1 MTKRQEQL
9 PLRRLGSVAVAG
21 VGGIG
26 SWVAYYLAISRLVDK
41 IEVIDFDYVEP
52 HNLNRT
58 PYRPS
63 HVGLLKVQAIKEVV
77 RDVNEDVEVVA
88 YDVPLEHAIGKLE
101 SEVLVEATDSLSL
114 RPVLEEWL
122 KSGRRLVTV
131 HYDGESVTIGV
142 NVVPGA
148 WGGEEGGYATAPVYV
163 ATPAAAAALAVHILA
178 WAGDGGLLEGSYT
191 VRFKLSDVVKSFTAW
206 RV

>member
-1 MTKRQEQL
+1 M
-9 PLRRLGSVAVAG
+9 AVAG

-63 HVGLLKVQAIKEVV
+63 HVGLLKVYAIRDLIKEV
-77 RDVNEDVEVVA
+77 NNQVEVIA
-88 YDVPLEHAIGKLE
+88 YDVPLEHAINKIE
-101 SEVLVEATDSLSL
+101 SRILVEATDSLTL
-114 RPVLEEWL
+114 RPLLSEWL
-122 KSGRRLVTV
+122 GSGRKLVTV

-148 WGGEEGGYATAPVYV
+148 WGANEGGYATAPVYV
-163 ATPAAAAALAVHILA
+163 ATPVLAAALVVHILA
-178 WAGDGGLLEGSYT
+178 WTGEGGLMNGSYT
-191 VRFKLSDVVKSFTAW
+191 IKLTLSDVIKTFTAW

>member
-1 MTKRQEQL
+1 
-9 PLRRLGSVAVAG
+9 VAG

-41 IEVIDFDYVEP
+41 IEVVDFDYVEP

-63 HVGLLKVQAIKEVV
+63 HVGLLKVYAIKEVIKE
-77 RDVNEDVEVVA
+77 VNEQVEVVT
-88 YDVPLEHAIGKLE
+88 YDVPLEYAVGKLE
-101 SEVLVEATDSLSL
+101 SEILVEATDSLSL
-114 RPVLEEWL
+114 RPVLAGWL
-122 KSGRRLVTV
+122 ESGKKLVTA
-131 HYDGESVTIGV
+131 HYDGESITIGV

-148 WGGEEGGYATAPVYV
+148 WGDDEGGYATAPVYV
-163 ATPAAAAALAVHILA
+163 ATPTVAAALVVHILA
-178 WAGDGGLLEGSYT
+178 WMGDGGLMEGGYT
-191 VRFKLSDVVKSFTAW
+191 VKLTLTDIVKTFTAW